1 MWKLGFDFP
10 FNWQLYTPGQVFLK
24 ILSVLVALV
33 KVTGL
38 SLHKVSEDL
47 HVVGLQ
53 FRGNLEGKGHEHNR
67 IPVRT
72 AGVLRRRAMEDPGV
86 TKY

>member
-1 MWKLGFDFP
+1 MWKLEFHFP
-10 FNWQLYTPGQVFLK
+10 FNQQLYTPGQVLLK

-53 FRGNLEGKGHEHNR
+53 VRGNLEGKVHEHHH

-72 AGVLRRRAMEDPGV
+72 AGVLLRRAIEDSRV

>member
-1 MWKLGFDFP
+1 MNFP
-10 FNWQLYTPGQVFLK
+10 FNQQLYTPGQVFLK

-53 FRGNLEGKGHEHNR
+53 FRGNLEGKGHEHNH

-72 AGVLRRRAMEDPGV
+72 AGALQRRAIKDLRV